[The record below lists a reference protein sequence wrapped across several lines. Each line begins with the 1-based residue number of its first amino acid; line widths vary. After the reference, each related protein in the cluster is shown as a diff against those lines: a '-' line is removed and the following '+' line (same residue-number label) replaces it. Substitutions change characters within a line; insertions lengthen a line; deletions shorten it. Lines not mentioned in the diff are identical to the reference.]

1 MERFS
6 PVGEYNKMFFD
17 DDGNLNILYLY
28 KWIAGSEFY
37 QKTMTIKIEDLV

>member
-28 KWIAGSEFY
+28 KWVAGSEFY
-37 QKTMTIKIEDLV
+37 QKTMTINRVDI